1 MGKALPSP
9 ILAHC
14 LGKLFGM
21 ANQSVSRRR
30 PTQAD
35 VARLAGVSQT
45 TVSQVLNN
53 STAISVPPETR
64 QRVLDA
70 VAQLG
75 YVTDHTA
82 RSLRTRRTS
91 TIACA
96 IPDIANPF
104 YPAFARGIQDVAE
117 QHGHDLVLYN
127 TDGMAEKELKAVRLV
142 QRGRADGLIVVLFGI
157 TARELF
163 TLLESGVPVVRL
175 ESAPKASGPLPLD
188 NLYVD
193 IMAAAQLAVNHLI
206 GRGHR
211 RIGLISGGE
220 TPPRAGRTE
229 GYRAAHV
236 QAGLPLVPELQLDG
250 GFRAEGGYAA
260 MEALLR
266 LPEPPT
272 GVFCANDLMALG
284 ALAAARARGRSVPR
298 DIAVVGFDDIPA
310 ARLANPALTTVAQFP
325 DQLGRRAAE
334 LLFDRL
340 EGTTAAAGR
349 SQAMPFEL
357 IVRETG

>member
-1 MGKALPSP
+1 
-9 ILAHC
+9 
-14 LGKLFGM
+14 M
-21 ANQSVSRRR
+21 AEQNVGRRR

-53 STAISVPPETR
+53 STAISVPAETR

-70 VAQLG
+70 VTTLG

-91 TIACA
+91 TLACA

-117 QHGHDLVLYN
+117 QHGYDLVLYN
-127 TDGMAEKELKAVRLV
+127 TDGMAEKESKAVRLV
-142 QRGRADGLIVVLFGI
+142 QQGRADGLIVVLFRL

-163 TLLESGVPVVRL
+163 PLLETGVPIVRL
-175 ESAPKASGPLPLD
+175 ESVQKASGPLPLD

-193 IMAAAQLAVNHLI
+193 IAAAAQLAVTHLI
-206 GRGHR
+206 AGGHR

-229 GYRAAHV
+229 GYRAALA
-236 QAGLPLVPELQLDG
+236 QAGLPAPPELKIDG
-250 GFRAEGGYAA
+250 GFRADGGYAA
-260 MEALLR
+260 METLLH

-272 GVFCANDLMALG
+272 AVFCANDLMALG
-284 ALAAARARGRSVPR
+284 ALAAVRALGRSVPH
-298 DIAVVGFDDIPA
+298 DVAVVGFDDIPA

-325 DQLGRRAAE
+325 DRLGRRAAE
-334 LLFDRL
+334 LLFERL
-340 EGTTAAAGR
+340 EGGTAAPGR
-349 SQAMPFEL
+349 SEAMPFEL
-357 IVRETG
+357 IVRESA